1 MSIGGSI
8 YCLIEIIGRGYT
20 HWTMGV
26 VGAICFL
33 LIGLINEIILY
44 NISIT
49 TQMLIGMVI
58 ITTLE
63 LLSGCILN
71 LWLGLNIW
79 DYSNEQYQ
87 LWGQI
92 SLKHSCYWFL
102 LSGMGIVLDDF
113 LRYCIFK
120 EKFPK
125 YFL

>member
-26 VGAICFL
+26 AGAICFL
-33 LIGLINEIILY
+33 LIGLINEIIPY
-44 NISIT
+44 TISIT
-49 TQMLIGMVI
+49 TQMLIGMII

-71 LWLGLNIW
+71 LWLELNIW

-87 LWGQI
+87 LLGQI

-102 LSGMGIVLDDF
+102 LSGVGIMLDDF

-120 EKFPK
+120 EKFPN